1 MTFEKLRFEPAP
13 DGERTDIIGF
23 YQGTEATAMRT
34 DPDRIYIGGILV
46 RKVEG
51 QFELEP
57 GAGET
62 YLQVA
67 VVDNGEKLEVT
78 RYE

>member
-1 MTFEKLRFEPAP
+1 
-13 DGERTDIIGF
+13 
-23 YQGTEATAMRT
+23 MRT

-46 RKVEG
+46 PKVEG
-51 QFELEP
+51 PFELEP

-78 RYE
+78 RYD